1 MQQITALSHLAT
13 DLDMTADNNPLAA
26 NRELQFDRVETAAPG
41 APSVACSK
49 CSRAITTYYYTVDDA
64 SICSL
69 CKRTLEME
77 QARRKAG
84 MMRAAL
90 YGVGAA
96 IAGAVIYYGVI
107 AITNLE
113 IGIVA
118 LLIGYMVGYAVRSGA
133 GRGGRRFQLL
143 AAGLTYVSVGMAY
156 SPLALGPILNGRAAS
171 LLSKQNP
178 SAKSARVTPPVAA
191 DQSTDSAS
199 ATNPQASAPTT
210 AARTRPPIR
219 PRRMTLRIFVLGLG
233 ALALFVTVL
242 PIFAVLGSMP
252 SGLISALI
260 IGIGMRRAWKMTA
273 ETGTEMPGATIITGP
288 FRVGRPATAASA

>member
-1 MQQITALSHLAT
+1 
-13 DLDMTADNNPLAA
+13 MTADNNPLAA
-26 NRELQFDRVETAAPG
+26 KGELQFDRVAAATQAG
-41 APSVACSK
+41 TSVSCAK
-49 CSRAITTYYYTVDDA
+49 CNRAITTYYYTVDDA

-77 QARRKAG
+77 QARRKTG

-90 YGVGAA
+90 YGMGAA
-96 IAGAVIYYGVI
+96 IAGAAIYYGVI

-133 GRGGRRFQLL
+133 GRGGRGFQLL

-171 LLSKQNP
+171 LLSKQTSP
-178 SAKSARVTPPVAA
+178 AKSARVTPPAAA
-191 DQSTDSAS
+191 DQITDSAS
-199 ATNPQASAPTT
+199 AANPQASPPTT
-210 AARTRPPIR
+210 IARTRTPLR
-219 PRRMTLRIFVLGLG
+219 PRRMTLRKFVLGLG

-273 ETGTEMPGATIITGP
+273 ETGSEMPGATIIAGP
-288 FRVGRPATAASA
+288 FKVGRPATAASA